1 MKESKS
7 KATYNAT
14 CKNYS
19 EQMERD
25 LQELLLG
32 SLKEELNK
40 EMKTVRDS
48 IMVYANDLKKL
59 QSFQNKAKILK

>member
-7 KATYNAT
+7 KATYSAT